1 MGNCAIIIE
10 ITIAVNIRSDAVLIE
25 KIDSLIDCI
34 IYQQDKLLR
43 WMKEYEDD

>member
-10 ITIAVNIRSDAVLIE
+10 ITITVIIRSDAVLIE
-25 KIDSLIDCI
+25 KIDSRIDCSI
-34 IYQQDKLLR
+34 FQQDKLLR